1 MSNELDGEV
10 SLAEHCCEPMA
21 RQTTRECDQHASDCP
36 DILVEFD
43 ERFVEYGLRVHDGGS
58 SSVLISFCPWCGT
71 RLPESQ
77 RDRWF
82 DALEA
87 LGVDPGDDEIPAEF
101 QDGRWLRS

>member
-1 MSNELDGEV
+1 MIED
-10 SLAEHCCEPMA
+10 CCESMA
-21 RQTTRECDQHASDCP
+21 GQLDWECDHHTDPFDCP
-36 DILVEFD
+36 DALIHFA
-43 ERFVEYGLRVHDGGS
+43 ERFVEYGLIVHDGGS
-58 SSVLISFCPWCGT
+58 SSITISFCPWCGT

-87 LGVDPGDDEIPAEF
+87 LGVDPWNDDIPAEY